1 MKALTFTVYG
11 KPVGKARPRM
21 TKTGHVYT
29 PKTTK
34 EYEERIR
41 NAAMSEMG
49 RGKISPWKEKQP
61 LKVIIDAFF
70 KLPKSA
76 TKQDRIDVLNHV
88 KLPTVKADI
97 DNIAKTILDGMNG
110 YVYADDSQVTDLVIT
125 KRYDCEDAFVI
136 VTVKEVDIDA

>member
-11 KPVGKARPRM
+11 KPVAKGRPRM
-21 TKTGHVYT
+21 TRNGHVYT
-29 PKTTK
+29 PQTTR

-49 RGKISPWKEKQP
+49 RSKILPWTDKQP
-61 LKVIIDAFF
+61 LKVVIDAFF

-76 TKQDRIDVLNHV
+76 TKKDRVDVLNHI
-88 KLPTVKADI
+88 KFPTVKADV
-97 DNIAKTILDGMNG
+97 DNIAKSILDGMNG
-110 YVYADDSQVTDLVIT
+110 YVYGDDAQVVDLVIT

-136 VTVKEVDIDA
+136 VTVKEVEHE

>member
-11 KPVGKARPRM
+11 KPVAKGRPRM
-21 TKTGHVYT
+21 TKSGHVYT
-29 PKTTK
+29 PKNTK

-49 RGKISPWKEKQP
+49 RSKISPWNEKQP

-136 VTVKEVDIDA
+136 VTVKEVEVD

>member
-11 KPVGKARPRM
+11 KPVAKGRPRM
-21 TKTGHVYT
+21 TKSGHVYT
-29 PKTTK
+29 PQTTR

-49 RGKISPWKEKQP
+49 RDKILPWTDKQP
-61 LKVIIDAFF
+61 LKVVIDAFF

-76 TKQDRIDVLNHV
+76 TKKDRIDVLNHI
-88 KLPTVKADI
+88 KFPTVKADV
-97 DNIAKTILDGMNG
+97 DNIAKSILDGMNG
-110 YVYADDSQVTDLVIT
+110 YVYGDDAQVVDLVIT

>member
-11 KPVGKARPRM
+11 KPVAKGRPRM
-21 TKTGHVYT
+21 TKSGHVYT
-29 PKTTK
+29 PQTTR

-49 RGKISPWKEKQP
+49 RSKILPWTEKQP
-61 LKVIIDAFF
+61 LKVVIDAFF

-76 TKQDRIDVLNHV
+76 TKKDRVDVLNHI
-88 KLPTVKADI
+88 KFPTVKTDV
-97 DNIAKTILDGMNG
+97 DNIAKSILDGMNG
-110 YVYADDSQVTDLVIT
+110 YVYGDDAQVVDLVIT

-136 VTVKEVDIDA
+136 VTVKEVDNDL